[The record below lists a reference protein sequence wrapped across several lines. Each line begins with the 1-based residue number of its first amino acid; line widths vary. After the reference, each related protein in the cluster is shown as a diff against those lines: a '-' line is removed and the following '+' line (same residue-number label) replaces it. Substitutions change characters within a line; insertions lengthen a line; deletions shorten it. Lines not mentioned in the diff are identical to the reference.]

1 MKTIDQLLELAKNP
15 YYKFTQQE
23 QEILDDFLLK
33 KSEKD
38 SETSQ
43 ETNSKK
49 SSDKTPVTVK
59 NIVKKTSKYPPVAQ
73 ESFSDERKA

>member
-38 SETSQ
+38 SKTSQ

-59 NIVKKTSKYPPVAQ
+59 NIVKKTDTYPPVAQ
-73 ESFSDERKA
+73 ESTQEPR